1 VATWIEALSSR
12 SGPLLTAG
20 THFAASHGLER
31 DPPRGVSGLRAL
43 SGLIANAQHVE
54 DPSDER
60 FVEGAGA
67 YLGLLLL
74 DHLPAGSHVA
84 SAGEHRLRLS
94 PHGFFDPFAAVA
106 HALDANDPPRAL
118 LAAVKRA
125 EAEAAGCGPT
135 ARVVNELLSQL
146 AGLCAA
152 ATPEGAAGQPEVRLV
167 QHFDRKLWLEVDG
180 VRIELDLERVIGATR
195 DESYDVLRHA
205 VSRLCASLLHEAT
218 PPLVSWE
225 TARTQLFPRLVGP
238 KFLEGLP
245 VPSDL
250 YLVPLGPA
258 VWETLVLRYKERARY
273 VRQREVEAW
282 SKDGASPEPQAL
294 QNLARSYQRARFL
307 QHATEHGPI
316 VIADS
321 RDGLDSA
328 RLLLPGLHDVLAPA
342 LGTPFIAA
350 VPHRDTLLACPMQP
364 DALVAELERRVAAA
378 VRAAPHAIARTLW
391 LISGPGQFRPL

>member
-1 VATWIEALSSR
+1 MATWIEALSSR
-12 SGPLLTAG
+12 SGPLITAG
-20 THFAASHGLER
+20 THFAAAHGLER

-54 DPSDER
+54 DPRVGDER

-118 LAAVKRA
+118 LAAVQLA
-125 EAEAAGCGPT
+125 EAEAAGRGPT

-146 AGLCAA
+146 AV
-152 ATPEGAAGQPEVRLV
+152 QPDVRLV
-167 QHFDRKLWLEVDG
+167 QHFDRKLWLDVDG
-180 VRIELDLERVIGATR
+180 MRIELDLERIIGATR
-195 DESYDVLRHA
+195 DESYEVLRHA

-218 PPLVSWE
+218 PPVVPWE

-250 YLVPLGPA
+250 YLLPLGPA

-273 VRQREVEAW
+273 VRQREVDTW
-282 SKDGASPEPQAL
+282 SQDGASPKAQAL
-294 QNLARSYQRARFL
+294 QNLAGSYARARFL

-350 VPHRDTLLACPMQP
+350 VPHRDTLLACPTQP
-364 DALVAELERRVAAA
+364 DALVAELERRVHAA